1 MVHRLAPKARTDLD
15 DIWDFLARE
24 SPSEAIAVRQIDSI
38 TERYYLLAAH
48 AYLGRARDDDLGA
61 GRRSFPVDQ

>member
-1 MVHRLAPKARTDLD
+1 MVHRLAPKARSDLD

-24 SPSEAIAVRQIDSI
+24 SHSEAIADRQIGSI
-38 TERYYLLAAH
+38 TERFYLLAAH
-48 AYLGRARDDDLGA
+48 PYLDRGRDDDPGA